1 MLDPTEILTQGAVA
15 GAIPHAWQYFQAR
28 QARRDLIE
36 DRAYDTARGVASKG
50 KKDTDETG
58 VRWIRRVMTGLF
70 GLNFFAILWLLLLAP
85 QYSHG
90 LMQKFNKVLFFGG
103 EHAII
108 YTYLHFSL
116 VAVSTLFWYYLG
128 GLAKYKK

>member
-15 GAIPHAWQYFQAR
+15 GIIPHAWQYFQAR

-50 KKDTDETG
+50 AEDTDEKG
-58 VRWIRRVMTGLF
+58 LRWIRRGMTFLF
-70 GLNFFAILWLLLLAP
+70 GINFFAILWLLLLAP
-85 QYSHG
+85 EYSHG
-90 LMQKFNKVLFFGG
+90 LMKKYNKVLIFGG

-128 GLAKYKK
+128 GLAKYKR